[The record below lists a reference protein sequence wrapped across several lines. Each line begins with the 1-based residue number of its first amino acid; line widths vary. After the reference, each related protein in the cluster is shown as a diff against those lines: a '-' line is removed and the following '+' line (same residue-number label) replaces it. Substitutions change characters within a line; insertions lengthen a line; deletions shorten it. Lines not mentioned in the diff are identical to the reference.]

1 MITRVVEIKTKP
13 GKAKELCRKLHH
25 DVLGI
30 LQSHP
35 GFVDEVVLIAD
46 HDADQV
52 LAMSFWK
59 SKADAEDFH
68 QREFKH
74 INEMI
79 QHLAHTSAK
88 VHIYDVETSTVHHVA
103 KGKMMEE
110 EAVVN
115 F

>member
-13 GKAKELCRKLHH
+13 GKAKELCRKLHEN
-25 DVLGI
+25 VLGI

-35 GFVDEVVLIAD
+35 GFIDEIVLIAD

-68 QREFKH
+68 QREFKRIH
-74 INEMI
+74 DLI
-79 QHLAHTSAK
+79 QHLAHTSAT
-88 VHIYDVETSTVHHVA
+88 VRIYGVETSTLHHIA
-103 KGKMMEE
+103 EGK
-110 EAVVN
+110 ADVTYAD
-115 F
+115 